1 MTYLTYLNTWSTSQ
15 HNTFNL
21 FLLAFSSLVIT
32 ERNPYEDGDETEYDT
47 EHDSRKR
54 AVATRDIVHCI
65 SLRDYFQQKI
75 SDWGNG
81 VGQAIYTDT
90 ITHIDCETA
99 SSLKEYISL

>member
-1 MTYLTYLNTWSTSQ
+1 MLISI
-15 HNTFNL
+15 
-21 FLLAFSSLVIT
+21 FSSLVISDK
-32 ERNPYEDGDETEYDT
+32 NPYEDGDETEYDT

-54 AVATRDIVHCI
+54 AVATRDIVHCV

-75 SDWGNG
+75 SEWGIG
-81 VGQAIYTDT
+81 VGQIMYTDT